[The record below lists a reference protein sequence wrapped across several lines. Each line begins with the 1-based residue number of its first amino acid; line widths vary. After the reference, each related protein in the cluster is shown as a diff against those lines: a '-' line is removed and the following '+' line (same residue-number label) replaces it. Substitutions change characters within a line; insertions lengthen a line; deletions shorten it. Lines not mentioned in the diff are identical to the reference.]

1 MGRMCYSAQVRQNI
15 HELARRYGANIAYDM
30 FAQLF
35 RRRLEGEDIKATRAL
50 EDNFAEPKSDLERQ
64 IKADIDAYR
73 AKRVSEWETDLF
85 RQRKR
90 VVDAERSLQQK
101 ETRKAREDVRI
112 GNKKIEAYLERLAD
126 VRRLEPKDDDS
137 RIFPMVYAPVI
148 ARVDGR
154 LQVMPMRYGCRL
166 AGKPANYDVRYP
178 GTYNAR
184 RDSLD
189 GFWRDVIGRNHA
201 VLVISG
207 FFENVPTHLYERR
220 ELKPGERETNMVLEF
235 KPQPPTD
242 MLVACVWD
250 HWQKADE
257 PELWSFAALTD
268 EPPLEV
274 AETGHQRCV
283 IALRPSNLNEWL
295 SPAGLSRERLDGIL
309 SQREALYYK
318 HQIAA

>member
-1 MGRMCYSAQVRQNI
+1 MGCMCYSAQVRQNI

-50 EDNFAEPKSDLERQ
+50 EDNFAEPKSDLERR

-90 VVDAERSLQQK
+90 VVDAERSLKTK
-101 ETRKAREDVRI
+101 ETRKAREDIRI
-112 GNKKIEAYLERLAD
+112 GNSKIAAYLERLAD
-126 VRRLEPKDDDS
+126 ARRSEPKEEDS
-137 RIFPMVYAPVI
+137 RIFPMVYAPVV
-148 ARVDGR
+148 AQLDGR
-154 LQVMPMRYGCRL
+154 LQIVPMRYGCRL

-184 RDSLD
+184 RDNLD
-189 GFWRDVIGRNHA
+189 GFWREVIGRHHA

-207 FFENVPTHLYERR
+207 FFENVATHRYERR
-220 ELKPGERETNMVLEF
+220 ELKPGEKETNMVLEF

-242 MLVACVWD
+242 MVVACLWD
-250 HWQKADE
+250 HWQKAGE
-257 PELWSFAALTD
+257 PQLWSFAALTD
-268 EPPLEV
+268 EPPPEI
-274 AETGHQRCV
+274 AQTGHERCV
-283 IALRPSNLNEWL
+283 IALKEANVGEWL
-295 SPAGLSRERLDGIL
+295 APAAVSRERLEEIL
-309 SQREALYYK
+309 SQREALYYR

>member
-1 MGRMCYSAQVRQNI
+1 MCYSAQVRQNI
-15 HELARRYGANIAYDM
+15 YALARRYGANIAYDM

-50 EDNFAEPKSDLERQ
+50 EDNFSEPKSDLERQ

-73 AKRVSEWETDLF
+73 AKRVSEWEQDLF

-90 VVDAERSLQQK
+90 VVDAERSLQRK

-126 VRRLEPKDDDS
+126 VRRLEPKDEDS
-137 RIFPMVYAPVI
+137 RIFPMVYAPVL
-148 ARVDGR
+148 AQVDGR

-189 GFWRDVIGRNHA
+189 GFWRDVMGHNHA

-207 FFENVPTHLYERR
+207 FFENVPKHLYERR
-220 ELKPGERETNMVLEF
+220 ELGPGEQETNMVLEF
-235 KPQPPTD
+235 EPQPPVD

-250 HWQKADE
+250 HWRKAGE

-268 EPPLEV
+268 EPPQEI
-274 AETGHQRCV
+274 AQTGHQRCV
-283 IALRPSNLNEWL
+283 IALRQSNLQEWL
-295 SPAGLSRERLDGIL
+295 SPDGVRRERLDEIL

>member
-1 MGRMCYSAQVRQNI
+1 MCYSAQVRQNI

-35 RRRLEGEDIKATRAL
+35 RRRLEGEEIKATRAL
-50 EDNFAEPKSDLERQ
+50 EDNFAEPKSELERQ
-64 IKADIDAYR
+64 IKADIDAHR
-73 AKRVSEWETDLF
+73 AKRVSAWETELF
-85 RQRKR
+85 KQRKR
-90 VVDAERSLQQK
+90 VVDAERSLETK

-112 GNKKIEAYLERLAD
+112 GNKKIQTCLERLAD
-126 VRRLEPKDDDS
+126 ARRSEPKADDS

-148 ARVDGR
+148 AQLDGR
-154 LQVMPMRYGCRL
+154 LQIVPMRYGCRL
-166 AGKPANYDVRYP
+166 AGKPADYDMRYP

-189 GFWRDVIGRNHA
+189 GFWRDVIRRNRA

-207 FFENVPTHLYERR
+207 FFENVSTHLFERR
-220 ELKPGERETNMVLEF
+220 ELKPGEKETNTVLEF
-235 KPQPPTD
+235 RPQPPTD

-250 HWQKADE
+250 HWHQGGE
-257 PELWSFAALTD
+257 PDLWSFAALTD
-268 EPPLEV
+268 EPPVEI

-283 IALRPSNLNEWL
+283 IALEQANLREWL
-295 SPAGLSRERLDGIL
+295 AATEVSRDRLDAIL
-309 SQREALYYK
+309 SQREPLYYK